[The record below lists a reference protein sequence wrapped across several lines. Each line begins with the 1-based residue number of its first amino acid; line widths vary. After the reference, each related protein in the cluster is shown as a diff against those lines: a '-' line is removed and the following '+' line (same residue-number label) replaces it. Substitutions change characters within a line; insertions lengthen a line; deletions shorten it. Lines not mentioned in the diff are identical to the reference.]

1 MIRLFVL
8 STVLSLITFPVSV
21 SAEGK
26 SPYTPEDL
34 HRLHRV
40 SDPAVSPDG
49 KWVAFVVKEQ
59 DFDENKSSSDI
70 WMVPAEGGAP
80 RQMTTSP
87 KSDNTPRWSPDGKMI
102 AFLSGRD
109 EDGDVQIWLLPADGG
124 EARRVTD
131 FPGGV
136 DDVAWTPDG
145 KSLLFPA
152 RVYPDC
158 ENLAC
163 TEERDEAKEEDK
175 VSAMVHEHLLYR
187 HWMAYEDG
195 KTQHLF
201 VVSVNPPGT
210 TGAGEP
216 RDLTPG
222 LRYDALIYWLAS
234 AGREYDFSP
243 DGTYIYFAGNQ
254 DDDQAV
260 SYNMEIYRASL
271 GGTQGEG
278 IDPGEGIEKITSNP
292 AADGCPRVSPDGS
305 RLAYRATGRP
315 GYEADRYELMV
326 MDLGTRS
333 TQSLTREFDRS
344 VGDLFWSTDGKT
356 LFFEAE
362 DRGDINLFAVPAAG
376 GTVRTVI
383 GGEGPTG
390 QGYHLDVRLA
400 EQGFFVYR
408 YRNFAHSYEIYRC
421 EADGSDPRPLTAV
434 NGELYEEVYI
444 PDADEIWYKGAG
456 GDLVQGFVL
465 RPLDFDPSKKYPMMV
480 RIHGGPQQTFGRAFR
495 NEYAIFTGAGYVVF
509 FCNPRGSTAF
519 GQKFCDEIRG
529 DWGGKVVKDIRAGVK
544 HVIKKYPFVDPERIG
559 AWGGSF
565 GGFMCNWIEGHN
577 DDKLFAALVSHAGD
591 ADQWSAYGSTEELWF
606 PEWEMLGTPWENSR
620 LYDKLSPIRY
630 AGDFATPMLITHG
643 ELDYRVPIT
652 GSEQMFTALQRRG
665 VPSKFIR
672 FPDEGHWIMKPQ
684 NRRFWYGSI
693 LDWFD
698 QWLKRGGVCDFVA
711 ARPR

>member
-195 KTQHLF
+195 KTQHLC

-292 AADGCPRVSPDGS
+292 AADGCPP
-305 RLAYRATGRP
+305 TGR
-315 GYEADRYELMV
+315 
-326 MDLGTRS
+326 
-333 TQSLTREFDRS
+333 F
-344 VGDLFWSTDGKT
+344 
-356 LFFEAE
+356 
-362 DRGDINLFAVPAAG
+362 
-376 GTVRTVI
+376 
-383 GGEGPTG
+383 
-390 QGYHLDVRLA
+390 
-400 EQGFFVYR
+400 
-408 YRNFAHSYEIYRC
+408 
-421 EADGSDPRPLTAV
+421 
-434 NGELYEEVYI
+434 
-444 PDADEIWYKGAG
+444 
-456 GDLVQGFVL
+456 
-465 RPLDFDPSKKYPMMV
+465 
-480 RIHGGPQQTFGRAFR
+480 
-495 NEYAIFTGAGYVVF
+495 
-509 FCNPRGSTAF
+509 
-519 GQKFCDEIRG
+519 
-529 DWGGKVVKDIRAGVK
+529 
-544 HVIKKYPFVDPERIG
+544 
-559 AWGGSF
+559 
-565 GGFMCNWIEGHN
+565 
-577 DDKLFAALVSHAGD
+577 
-591 ADQWSAYGSTEELWF
+591 
-606 PEWEMLGTPWENSR
+606 
-620 LYDKLSPIRY
+620 LYDGRTP
-630 AGDFATPMLITHG
+630 AT
-643 ELDYRVPIT
+643 
-652 GSEQMFTALQRRG
+652 
-665 VPSKFIR
+665 
-672 FPDEGHWIMKPQ
+672 
-684 NRRFWYGSI
+684 
-693 LDWFD
+693 
-698 QWLKRGGVCDFVA
+698 
-711 ARPR
+711 